1 MTNSRD
7 AHARV
12 QSTLISPNDQL
23 WQKVTN
29 TNSTQKQKPVR
40 LQMVFFAQH
49 EIGSH
54 VGLFSVLAYAR
65 WVTAVYFM
73 VSSFLKKALLERTR
87 FLLMSVCD
95 ADI

>member
-1 MTNSRD
+1 MKNSKD

-12 QSTLISPNDQL
+12 QSSLISPNDQL

-29 TNSTQKQKPVR
+29 TNSTEKQKPVW
-40 LQMVFFAQH
+40 LQMVFFSQH

-54 VGLFSVLAYAR
+54 VGLFSVLADTR
-65 WVTAVYFM
+65 WLTAVYFV
-73 VSSFLKKALLERTR
+73 VSSFFKKALLACSR
-87 FLLMSVCD
+87 FPLMSVCD

>member
-1 MTNSRD
+1 MKNSKD

-12 QSTLISPNDQL
+12 QSSLTTPNDQL

-40 LQMVFFAQH
+40 LQMVFFSQH

-54 VGLFSVLAYAR
+54 VGLFSVLALTLGEKLQFTLWSR
-65 WVTAVYFM
+65 HF
-73 VSSFLKKALLERTR
+73 
-87 FLLMSVCD
+87 
-95 ADI
+95 